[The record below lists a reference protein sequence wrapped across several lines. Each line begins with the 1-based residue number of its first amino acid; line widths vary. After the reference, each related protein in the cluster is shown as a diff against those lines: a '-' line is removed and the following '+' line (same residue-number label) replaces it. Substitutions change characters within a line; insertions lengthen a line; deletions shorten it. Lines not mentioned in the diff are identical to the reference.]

1 MRSLK
6 HSLPLRHLPLPVF
19 TGQPETVKKQMLGAI
34 CFFQTGKGSLPH
46 TSFPLASEVHTEGRQ
61 SDDANAPATCP
72 PVLQVAMPVDNAL
85 CEVWLGGGNQAS
97 GEKGAVR
104 YRHDGNM
111 LFGVIELPEIENTAG
126 ASPLQHAATSAY
138 LQIFA
143 LLDELQYPVT
153 YRFWNYMSD
162 INGISHGLERYRQ
175 FNHGRQEAYLA
186 SGRDVKGE
194 LPAACALGR
203 TEGPLAIAFLAG
215 RTPFLAI
222 ENPRQISAYEY
233 PQEYGPRSPTFSRSC
248 LLPEEG
254 ILFISGT
261 ASIVGHQTLH
271 PTDVIAQ
278 TQETLA
284 NLQALI
290 DEANSRLNQPGFDSK
305 DIFYRVYMRHA
316 TDKPLIKNEMERT
329 LGPAVK
335 VMFVQADI
343 CRKDLL
349 LEIEATASLSSELFQ
364 K

>member
-19 TGQPETVKKQMLGAI
+19 TSQPELIKKQMLGAI
-34 CFFQTGKGSLPH
+34 CFFQTGKGKLPH
-46 TSFPLASEVHTEGRQ
+46 PSFLLAPEIHTESKQNG
-61 SDDANAPATCP
+61 DANAPAAYP

-85 CEVWLGGGNQAS
+85 CEVWLGGNHQAS

-111 LFGVIELPEIENTAG
+111 LFGVIELPETENTAEI
-126 ASPLQHAATSAY
+126 SPLQHATRSAY

-271 PTDVIAQ
+271 PGDVIAQ
-278 TQETLA
+278 TRETLA
-284 NLQALI
+284 NVQAVI
-290 DEANSRLNQPGFDSK
+290 DETNSRLQPPGFDSK

-316 TDKPLIKNEMERT
+316 SDKTLIKNEMEHI
-329 LGPAVK
+329 LGPDMKA
-335 VMFVQADI
+335 MFVQADI
-343 CRKDLL
+343 CRQDLL
-349 LEIEATASLSSELFQ
+349 LEIEATAGLSPELRQ